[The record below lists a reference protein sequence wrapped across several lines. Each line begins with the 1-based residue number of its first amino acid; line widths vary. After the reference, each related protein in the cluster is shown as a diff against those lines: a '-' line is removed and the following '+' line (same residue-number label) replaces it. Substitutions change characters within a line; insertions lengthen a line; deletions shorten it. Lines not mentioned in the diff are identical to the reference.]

1 MFLVARG
8 SFVAI
13 HHQLIVFWTISA
25 FQLLLLMKTLPRD
38 QDAMEAELASYAA
51 QAISHATAAARDE
64 EDPPVT
70 IQERMTSFDGVA
82 AKETLIYVRAG
93 MIQELR
99 SPFCC
104 STEAL

>member
-1 MFLVARG
+1 
-8 SFVAI
+8 
-13 HHQLIVFWTISA
+13 
-25 FQLLLLMKTLPRD
+25 
-38 QDAMEAELASYAA
+38 MEAELLEYPTKV
-51 QAISHATAAARDE
+51 QAISHATAAAAAHDE
-64 EDPPVT
+64 EDPFVT